1 MVCESWVVGNDEVRG
16 ILLFLEFLLGI
27 WINHLLYKFV
37 TKDLGED

>member
-1 MVCESWVVGNDEVRG
+1 MDDKPWIVGNDEVRG